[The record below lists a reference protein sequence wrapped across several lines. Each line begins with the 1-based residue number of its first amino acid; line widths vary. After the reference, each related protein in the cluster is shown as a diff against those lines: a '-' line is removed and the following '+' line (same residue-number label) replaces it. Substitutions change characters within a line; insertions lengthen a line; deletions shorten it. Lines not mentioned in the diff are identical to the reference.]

1 VSIAAS
7 AASEERSEDAMSA
20 RAKSQE
26 TRVSIAASAASEER
40 SEDAM
45 SARAKSQETEPR

>member
-7 AASEERSEDAMSA
+7 TASEERSEDAMSA
-20 RAKSQE
+20 RAKSRKA
-26 TRVSIAASAASEER
+26 RVSIAASTASEER

-45 SARAKSQETEPR
+45 SARAKSRKDVA